1 MVTLPQ
7 NDRVVNDRN
16 VSGGKKV
23 DYSNLLA
30 ASTEKDL
37 LDEIYSGGAPSP
49 KQKPE
54 PKWAKP

>member
-7 NDRVVNDRN
+7 NDRVVSQANGN
-16 VSGGKKV
+16 GGKKV

-49 KQKPE
+49 KQ
-54 PKWAKP
+54 